1 MPYWHNKGKRQKV
14 KGKSW
19 ILFIFIFYLLP
30 FTLQLALPGCAS
42 VPGRSE
48 LPLRSVTGEQL
59 VELLQERK
67 AAVQSM
73 KGLFSV
79 SIKGP
84 GIPIAQR
91 VEGAV
96 YYRGPDSL
104 RLRGFTRLGG
114 ELFDLVLRD
123 GHYRLRLPTMG
134 KMLAGRL
141 SEWER
146 MGTVSRPFKLSVW
159 AVTGAVGITPIAN
172 DERVTLVEEG
182 DRYRL
187 EVYAD
192 VEPSG
197 SASPSRHIWFER
209 RRLQVVQE
217 DRLTTTGEVEA
228 TVEFEDFRPVTH
240 ASTGTSVSSG
250 AVGVPDIMLKPF
262 TVTAYDRQGQGSLTM
277 KFHEIVTN
285 PPLKLDELGLGGAGG
300 AMRLRAASPERSR
313 EGEWREDPGR

>member
-1 MPYWHNKGKRQKV
+1 MRSWRSQGKRQKA
-14 KGKSW
+14 KGKRW
-19 ILFIFIFYLLP
+19 DVFIFTFYLLP
-30 FTLQLALPGCAS
+30 FTLHLAMTACAS
-42 VPGRSE
+42 LPWRTAP
-48 LPLRSVTGEQL
+48 PLRIATGEQL

-91 VEGAV
+91 VDGAV

-104 RLRGFTRLGG
+104 RLRGFTRVGG

-134 KMLAGRL
+134 KMLTGRL

-159 AVTGAVGITPIAN
+159 AVSGAVGITPIAN
-172 DERVTLVEEG
+172 DERVKLLEEG

-209 RRLQVVQE
+209 RHLQVVQE

-250 AVGVPDIMLKPF
+250 AVGVSDMMLKPF

-285 PPLKLDELGLGGAGG
+285 PPLKLDELGLAGAGG